1 MMAERS
7 AKACFSV
14 LIIMVT
20 INYCCSG
27 NQPRDTEEERGLLR
41 LQE

>member
-1 MMAERS
+1 MAERS
-7 AKACFSV
+7 AKTHFSG
-14 LIIMVT
+14 LIITVT

-27 NQPRDTEEERGLLR
+27 NQPRATEEERGLLR